1 MSSSSPTTYW
11 NMPNAGMLLTETVNF
26 SLGAAF
32 FVRSVFKAIFTYV
45 NENKI
50 PGADHMKGTGL
61 DQSLPE
67 GLPSIIEIK
76 RALPKHC
83 FQSSISQ
90 SMYYAIKDFIQV
102 FLAFLVL
109 SYLEGIVESFPL
121 RILLV
126 LLYWAVQ
133 GTFFFALFVLGHD
146 CGHGSFSNYSL
157 LNDVIGTITHGF
169 LLVPYY
175 QWKLSHH
182 NHHRYTGNL
191 DRDEVFYPVRKCQ
204 KSEAKTLPGFAFGF
218 GWFIYLAVG
227 YNPRR
232 VNHFDPID
240 PMFVGHF
247 VGCIFSLASLGL
259 MLTLSYKF
267 YIAYGF
273 VALLVYYLV
282 PVFIMGTYIVVVT
295 FLHHNEVN
303 IPWYA
308 DDRWDFVK
316 GQLSTID
323 RNYGIVHHVIHS
335 IGTHQMH
342 HMFTKIPHYHLEEA
356 TKHFR
361 QAFPGLVKSCD
372 EPILPS
378 FVRMFNVYEKQSI
391 VEDDAKQV
399 VYK

>member
-11 NMPNAGMLLTETVNF
+11 NVPNAGMLLTETVNF

-32 FVRSVFKAIFTYV
+32 FVRSVFKAIFTYI

-50 PGADHMKGTGL
+50 PGTDHMKGTGL

-109 SYLEGIVESFPL
+109 SYLESIVESFPL
-121 RILLV
+121 RFLLV

-232 VNHFDPID
+232 VKHFDPID

-247 VGCIFSLASLGL
+247 VGCIFSLVSLGL
-259 MLTLSYKF
+259 MVTLSYKF

-273 VALLVYYLV
+273 GALLVYYLV

-361 QAFPGLVKSCD
+361 QAFPSLVKSCD

>member
-1 MSSSSPTTYW
+1 
-11 NMPNAGMLLTETVNF
+11 MPNAGMLLTETVNF

-32 FVRSVFKAIFTYV
+32 FVRSVFKAILTYV

-50 PGADHMKGTGL
+50 PGTDHVKGTGL

-83 FQSSISQ
+83 FQASISQ
-90 SMYYAIKDFIQV
+90 SLYYAVKDFIQV
-102 FLAFLVL
+102 FLAYLVL
-109 SYLEGIVESFPL
+109 SYMESIVDSFPL
-121 RILLV
+121 RILLF

-146 CGHGSFSNYSL
+146 CGHGSFSSYPL
-157 LNDVIGTITHGF
+157 LNDIVGTITHGF

-182 NHHRYTGNL
+182 NHHKHTGNL

-204 KSEAKTLPGFAFGF
+204 KSETKILPGFAFGF

-227 YNPRR
+227 YNPRG
-232 VNHFDPID
+232 VKHFDPVD

-259 MLTLSYKF
+259 MITLSYKF

-273 VALLVYYLV
+273 CALLVYYLV

-295 FLHHNEVN
+295 FLHHTEVN

-308 DDRWDFVK
+308 DEKWDFVK

-361 QAFPGLVKSCD
+361 QAFPNLVRSCD

-391 VEDDAKQV
+391 VEDNTKEV
-399 VYK
+399 IYK